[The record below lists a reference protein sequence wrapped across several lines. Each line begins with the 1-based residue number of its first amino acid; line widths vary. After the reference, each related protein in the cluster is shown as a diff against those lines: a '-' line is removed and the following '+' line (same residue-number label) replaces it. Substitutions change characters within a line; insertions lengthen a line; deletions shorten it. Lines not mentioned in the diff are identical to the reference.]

1 MKSPTDSPPKHSHT
15 RRLLSLALRHRAAVA
30 GAFLAMLVHGATEAA
45 PILLAKVFV
54 DQVLVGAVPGD
65 ATSTWIDAV
74 FRDLGLWV
82 AGVPGCQTLDPR
94 LHIAIAVAGVML
106 LAAFIGAIAD
116 YVNEFMAR
124 LLAALVLRDLKV
136 ELMSRVVRMPISYF
150 NQHRLGDLISRFN
163 NDTQTAYFTITMFLS
178 ELMMQPIVILGSAIA
193 AASISWQLFLA
204 SLLFVPCVVLPVR
217 RLGNKAKK
225 KSHST
230 LTSLADIMQAVNQ
243 ILTGVRVVKAFRM
256 EERELADYKEAHQV
270 WLRRQLSL
278 ARTLALARGTVALVN
293 GILLAVILF
302 AGSWLVVRGD
312 FGLSAGAFMAFL
324 LALISFYRPVKRLSS
339 AFNTWKTSLAAAERV
354 FEVMDLPV
362 EAEDAKDAHALGRVR
377 EGLEFREVQF
387 RYPGSDSEP
396 VLRGVSFT
404 IRAGEK
410 VALVGPSGAGKS
422 TIADLILRFHE
433 PLSGSI
439 LIDGH
444 ELKGVTRDSLRARIA
459 VVSQHPFLFN
469 ASIRDNIAYGAPQAT
484 QEDVERAAKAAFIH
498 DDILAMPEGYATA
511 VGERGAR
518 LSGGQ
523 LQRLTIARAILK
535 DASLLILDE
544 ATSSLDSRSERAV
557 QDALDNLLRERTA
570 LIIAHRLSTIT
581 AADRILVLD
590 GGRIVQ
596 QGTHAELSGSSG
608 LYRELHKL

>member
-1 MKSPTDSPPKHSHT
+1 
-15 RRLLSLALRHRAAVA
+15 
-30 GAFLAMLVHGATEAA
+30 MLIHGATEAA

-54 DQVLVGAVPGD
+54 DQVLMGAVATD
-65 ATSTWIDAV
+65 ATTSWLDTL
-74 FRDLGLWV
+74 FRDLGSTM
-82 AGVPGCQTLDPR
+82 AGFPGCGDLDPR
-94 LHIAIAVAGVML
+94 MHIAMAVAGVML
-106 LAAFIGAIAD
+106 LAAVVGAFAD

-163 NDTQTAYFTITMFLS
+163 NDTQTAYFTITVFLS
-178 ELMMQPIVILGSAIA
+178 ELLMQPIVILAAAIA
-193 AASISWQLFLA
+193 AASISWQLFVG
-204 SLLFVPCVVLPVR
+204 SLLFVPCVVLPLR
-217 RLGNKAKK
+217 KLGRKAQK

-256 EERELADYKEAHQV
+256 EEKELADYREAHQV
-270 WLRRQLSL
+270 WLKRQLSL
-278 ARTLALARGTVALVN
+278 ARTLAMARGTVALVN
-293 GILLAVILF
+293 GTLLAVILF
-302 AGSWLVVRGD
+302 AGSWLVVNGE
-312 FGLSAGAFMAFL
+312 FGLTAGAFMAFL

-354 FEVMDLPV
+354 FEVMDLPL
-362 EAEDAKDAHALGRVR
+362 EAEDPKDAREIGRVR
-377 EGLEFREVQF
+377 ESLEFRAVEF
-387 RYPGSDSEP
+387 RYPGEDTEP
-396 VLRGVSFT
+396 VLRSVSFR
-404 IRAGEK
+404 INAGEK

-433 PLSGSI
+433 PVSGVI
-439 LIDGH
+439 LIDGIPLP
-444 ELKGVTRDSLRARIA
+444 EVTRNSLRARIA

-469 ASIRDNIAYGAPQAT
+469 ATIRDNIAYGAPTAT
-484 QEDVERAAKAAFIH
+484 QEDVERAARAAFIH
-498 DDILAMPEGYATA
+498 EDIVAMPEGYATI

-544 ATSSLDSRSERAV
+544 ATSSLDTRSERAV
-557 QDALDNLLRERTA
+557 QDALDNLLKGRTA

-596 QGTHAELSGSSG
+596 QGTHAELAERSG

>member
-1 MKSPTDSPPKHSHT
+1 
-15 RRLLSLALRHRAAVA
+15 
-30 GAFLAMLVHGATEAA
+30 MLIHGATEAA

-54 DQVLVGAVPGD
+54 DQVLMGAVAAD
-65 ATSTWIDAV
+65 ATTSWLDAL
-74 FRDLGLWV
+74 FRDLGTTM
-82 AGVPGCQTLDPR
+82 AGIPGCADLDPR
-94 LHIAIAVAGVML
+94 MHIAMAVAGVML
-106 LAAFIGAIAD
+106 LAAVVGALAD

-163 NDTQTAYFTITMFLS
+163 NDTQTAYFTITVFLS
-178 ELMMQPIVILGSAIA
+178 ELLMQPIVIVAAAIA
-193 AASISWQLFLA
+193 AASISWQLFVG
-204 SLLFVPCVVLPVR
+204 SLLFVPCVVLPLR
-217 RLGNKAKK
+217 RLGRKAQK

-256 EERELADYKEAHQV
+256 EEKELADYREAHQV
-270 WLRRQLSL
+270 WLKRQLSL
-278 ARTLALARGTVALVN
+278 ARTLAMARGTVALVN
-293 GILLAVILF
+293 GTLLAVILF
-302 AGSWLVVRGD
+302 AGSWLVVNGQ
-312 FGLSAGAFMAFL
+312 FGLTAGAFMAFL

-362 EAEDAKDAHALGRVR
+362 EAEDPKDAREIGRVR
-377 EGLEFREVQF
+377 ESLEFRAVEF
-387 RYPGSDSEP
+387 RYPGTDTEP
-396 VLRGVSFT
+396 VLRSVSFR
-404 IRAGEK
+404 INAGEK

-433 PLSGSI
+433 PSGGVI
-439 LIDGH
+439 LIDGIPLP
-444 ELKGVTRDSLRARIA
+444 EVTRNSLRARIA

-469 ASIRDNIAYGAPQAT
+469 ATIRDNIAYGAPNAT
-484 QEDVERAAKAAFIH
+484 QEDVERAARAAFIH
-498 DDILAMPEGYATA
+498 EDIVAMPEGYATL

-544 ATSSLDSRSERAV
+544 ATSSLDTRSERAV
-557 QDALDNLLRERTA
+557 QDALDNLLKGRTA

-590 GGRIVQ
+590 SGRIVQ
-596 QGTHAELSGSSG
+596 QGTHAELAERSG